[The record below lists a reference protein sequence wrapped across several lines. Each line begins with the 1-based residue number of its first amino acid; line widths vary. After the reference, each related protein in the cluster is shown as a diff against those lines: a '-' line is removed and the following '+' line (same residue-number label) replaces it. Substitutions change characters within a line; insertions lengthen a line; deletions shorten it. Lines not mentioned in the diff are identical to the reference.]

1 MSLFPLFAQ
10 LGGKAV
16 LVVGGGAVAER
27 KVALLRKAG
36 ARVTVNAPTLTP
48 TLERLARQSALTWQ
62 AGPFQENFLSAVWL
76 VICATSDAALNA
88 RIAALCEAAR
98 LWVNVVDDPAHC
110 SFHVPAI
117 VDRAPLMIAIS
128 SGGQAPMLAR
138 RIRETLETLIDH
150 SVGSLATLL
159 TRYRHAIK
167 ARYPTLAARR
177 AFYDRVIDG
186 APGRAIQNHQ
196 PQQAADV
203 LTQWLAQAPCASSP
217 CDTSPK
223 TQGVTDIPDAN
234 RQSASAG
241 KVILVG
247 AGPGEPGLLTLKA
260 LRALNQADVILHDR
274 LVSPAILDL
283 ARRDAEQIFV
293 GKIPGENHHQTQL
306 RIHNLMLAHARAG
319 RQVVRLKGGDAFIF
333 GRGGEELAVLAAHGI
348 PFEVV
353 PGVTAAIACAAY
365 AGIPLTHRDLSHSL
379 HLFTAHSAHAQ
390 NQPDWRALARSRQT
404 LGFYMGVAQLADV
417 AQTLM
422 THGLPPDTSFA
433 LIENGSLPEQRT
445 LTGPVQELAALAHE
459 HAIKAPA
466 LLLIGEVT
474 RLAKPLHWF
483 GRFI

>member
-10 LGGKAV
+10 LDGKAV

-27 KVALLRKAG
+27 KIALLRKSG
-36 ARVTVNAPTLTP
+36 ARIIVNAPTLTP
-48 TLERLARQSALTWQ
+48 ELERLAQCFTLVWHAE
-62 AGPFQENFLSAVWL
+62 PFHESLLNSVWL
-76 VICATSDAALNA
+76 VIAATPDAALNA
-88 RIAALCEAAR
+88 RIAALCEKAR

-110 SFHVPAI
+110 SIHVPAI
-117 VDRAPLMIAIS
+117 VDRAPLTIAIS
-128 SGGQAPMLAR
+128 SGGHAPMLTR

-150 SVGSLATLL
+150 SVGRLAALL
-159 TRYRHAIK
+159 AHYRQAIK
-167 ARYPTLAARR
+167 VRYPNLAQRR

-186 APGRAIQNHQ
+186 APGRAIATYQ
-196 PQQAADV
+196 PEQASDL
-203 LTQWLAQAPCASSP
+203 LTQWLAQTPPPSNGTAQNAR
-217 CDTSPK
+217 TG
-223 TQGVTDIPDAN
+223 T
-234 RQSASAG
+234 
-241 KVILVG
+241 VILVG

-274 LVSPAILDL
+274 LVGPAILDL

-417 AQTLM
+417 AKTLM
-422 THGLPPDTSFA
+422 AHGLPPDTAFA

-445 LTGPVQELAALAHE
+445 LTGPVQALAALAHE

-483 GRFI
+483 GRLI